1 MPLSNDLREFV
12 ELLNSNGVEYLVVG
26 GFAVFYHGFARYTGD
41 IDFLVRANEAN
52 SHRVLAAL
60 SQFGF
65 GSAGIHAED
74 FQSPDRVVQ
83 LGVPPNRI
91 DILTSISG
99 VSFDGAWDSRTA
111 GMLDGV
117 ATQFIGREALIRN
130 KESTGRAKDLGDADE
145 LRKRR

>member
-83 LGVPPNRI
+83 LGVPPNRRA
-91 DILTSISG
+91 D
-99 VSFDGAWDSRTA
+99 
-111 GMLDGV
+111 
-117 ATQFIGREALIRN
+117 QREAGPRL
-130 KESTGRAKDLGDADE
+130 GRG
-145 LRKRR
+145 RFCFCFSFHRRFLF